1 MAGTK
6 TKDGVANMLKSG
18 KGLDMD
24 AVKVLKTQDLGYV
37 TMKRM
42 AEKTKVDRLGS
53 TLHFV
58 GEHRARDAPALR
70 ASILS
75 SLLSPPLFRGPPAL
89 CFLSLPAS
97 VLRGG
102 GSCGWRG
109 CDDDKPTSKSLRQR
123 GAWRPLV
130 HPLKKGVIEMSIQTP
145 DFRSNLTTT
154 AAPRPLSASL
164 PGVHRPLD
172 APTNPFHKPPR
183 SRHAH
188 GTSAPSPRPPTWQP
202 AAACLARAQRWYRAA
217 ASGAAKPREHI
228 VFVDSEQEAES
239 FDVAEHFNTAPELV
253 ERHYNRPTLEQLAE
267 REYAAPT
274 QRELNKLEKAKARQ
288 YQQLAERQSRE
299 EKLSGW
305 MVDMGM
311 QTQLMGACVRACVRA
326 CVLGHQVVAYQWQ
339 CAYRHI
345 FHFPHTLPSAEAM
358 AT

>member
-102 GSCGWRG
+102 GGGKLWVVR
-109 CDDDKPTSKSLRQR
+109 LR
-123 GAWRPLV
+123 
-130 HPLKKGVIEMSIQTP
+130 
-145 DFRSNLTTT
+145 
-154 AAPRPLSASL
+154 
-164 PGVHRPLD
+164 
-172 APTNPFHKPPR
+172 
-183 SRHAH
+183 
-188 GTSAPSPRPPTWQP
+188 
-202 AAACLARAQRWYRAA
+202 
-217 ASGAAKPREHI
+217 
-228 VFVDSEQEAES
+228 
-239 FDVAEHFNTAPELV
+239 
-253 ERHYNRPTLEQLAE
+253 
-267 REYAAPT
+267 
-274 QRELNKLEKAKARQ
+274 
-288 YQQLAERQSRE
+288 
-299 EKLSGW
+299 
-305 MVDMGM
+305 
-311 QTQLMGACVRACVRA
+311 
-326 CVLGHQVVAYQWQ
+326 
-339 CAYRHI
+339 
-345 FHFPHTLPSAEAM
+345 
-358 AT
+358 